1 MSTDADA
8 IALDIVSKLGCD
20 WGYNKNPTRD
30 DAQKIVSNAILSYL
44 ASRREA
50 LVPEPVYKAV
60 ERILDEKSA
69 WIARPNDEVTK
80 SIALQAVVA
89 AHKIIAESC
98 DICGGQDASRREA
111 QEPVPPFAENGYGS
125 RLLREAVAYLNEY
138 VFDYDSGADH
148 EPTEF
153 ERFMMEDMLN
163 GLFSH
168 EPFFGIIRN
177 LSAPPSPAPA
187 GEVDRPALEPV
198 LSFLDELAAN
208 GQSGQRKAL
217 NPVLIGGSAKLYAEG
232 LRAAL
237 KGMGNE

>member
-1 MSTDADA
+1 MTTSTTDAEA
-8 IALDIVSKLGCD
+8 IARIIDPDVWHKLLPRDGRAVYWD
-20 WGYNKNPTRD
+20 TRREKARNK
-30 DAQKIVSNAILSYL
+30 ANAILSYL
-44 ASRREA
+44 
-50 LVPEPVYKAV
+50 
-60 ERILDEKSA
+60 
-69 WIARPNDEVTK
+69 
-80 SIALQAVVA
+80 
-89 AHKIIAESC
+89 
-98 DICGGQDASRREA
+98 ASRREA

-187 GEVDRPALEPV
+187 PAGEVERLRWALENTKFAILRADPEILTDTLWMPDD
-198 LSFLDELAAN
+198 LSRGETVVDHIDA
-208 GQSGQRKAL
+208 AL
-217 NPVLIGGSAKLYAEG
+217 NGGRAE
-232 LRAAL
+232 
-237 KGMGNE
+237 